1 MTKTKFQI
9 LKMRRERLRRKKNK
23 KIFIISV
30 FAIVGL
36 TCLFVNKNRDLSK
49 MEYGTVVGNSVV
61 CDKSS
66 NEYIIYDNNGFYTDE
81 KVIVIHKNGDID
93 IKPAKYR
100 VESGDNLW
108 DIASDYCNDEVDA
121 RIYIEKIKE
130 CNNNQI
136 SEEELFEWMIINKN
150 L

>member
-66 NEYIIYDNNGFYTDE
+66 NEYIIYDNNDFYTDE

-108 DIASDYCNDEVDA
+108 DIASDYCNDEIDA

-130 CNNNQI
+130 CNDNIDDYQ
-136 SEEELFEWMIINKN
+136 LRVGDVINMPI
-150 L
+150 

>member
-130 CNNNQI
+130 CNDNIDDYQ
-136 SEEELFEWMIINKN
+136 LRVGDVINMPI
-150 L
+150 